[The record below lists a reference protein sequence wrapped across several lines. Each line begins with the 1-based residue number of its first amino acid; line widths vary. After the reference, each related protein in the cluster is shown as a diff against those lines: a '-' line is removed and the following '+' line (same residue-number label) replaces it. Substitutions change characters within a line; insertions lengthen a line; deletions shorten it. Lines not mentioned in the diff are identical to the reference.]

1 MVLLTLFVLLLRF
14 GKLLNVV
21 NYSHVLD
28 ILKDELLYT
37 EKETCQRLIDA
48 LLHTIS
54 LKEHYNGG
62 RVFIAAAGRSK
73 MVANMFAMR
82 LMHCG
87 LLNVQVV
94 GETTTAPI
102 CRFDSLLLVSGSGE
116 TKQLINFAE
125 KAKSV
130 RSEVLLVTA
139 SPTST
144 LRNIADET
152 FQIGPSSRV
161 LSTDKNLPLGS
172 RFELATMIF
181 FETVILNIMEQ
192 LKLTE
197 DNLRDF
203 HTNLE

>member
-1 MVLLTLFVLLLRF
+1 MLLLNLFMLLLKF
-14 GKLLNVV
+14 GRLLSVV

-28 ILKDELLYT
+28 ILRDELLYT
-37 EKETCQRLIDA
+37 EKGICHSLTDVLI
-48 LLHTIS
+48 HTIS

-87 LLNVQVV
+87 LNVQVV
-94 GETTTAPI
+94 GETTTTQI
-102 CRFDSLLLVSGSGE
+102 NKFDMLLLVSGSGE
-116 TKQLINFAE
+116 TKQLINFAK
-125 KAKSV
+125 KAD
-130 RSEVLLVTA
+130 EVGSDILLVTA

-144 LRNIADET
+144 LRYIADDT
-152 FQIGPSSRV
+152 FQIGPSDRV
-161 LSTDKNLPLGS
+161 LSPDKNLPLGS

-181 FETVILNIMEQ
+181 FETVILNFMEQ

-197 DNLRDF
+197 DNLRNC

>member
-1 MVLLTLFVLLLRF
+1 MVLLILFVLLLKF
-14 GKLLNVV
+14 GKLLSVV

-28 ILKDELLYT
+28 ILRDELLYT
-37 EKETCQRLIDA
+37 EKETCQRLTDVLI
-48 LLHTIS
+48 HTIS

-87 LLNVQVV
+87 LNVQVV
-94 GETTTAPI
+94 GETTTTQI
-102 CRFDSLLLVSGSGE
+102 NKFDMLLLVSGSGE

-125 KAKSV
+125 KAD
-130 RSEVLLVTA
+130 EVGSDILLVTA

-144 LRNIADET
+144 LRYVADEI

-197 DNLRDF
+197 DNLRNC

>member
-1 MVLLTLFVLLLRF
+1 MVLLILFALLLRF
-14 GKLLNVV
+14 GKLLIVA
-21 NYSHVLD
+21 NYSDVLD
-28 ILKDELLYT
+28 ILRDELLYT
-37 EKETCQRLIDA
+37 EKETCQNLIDV
-48 LLHTIS
+48 LIHTIS
-54 LKEHYNGG
+54 RKEHYLAG

-82 LMHCG
+82 MMHCG
-87 LLNVQVV
+87 LNVQVV
-94 GETTTAPI
+94 GETTTTQI
-102 CRFDSLLLVSGSGE
+102 TRFDSLLLVSGSGE

-139 SPTST
+139 SSTST
-144 LRNIADET
+144 LRNMADEV

-161 LSTDKNLPLGS
+161 LSTSKNLLPLGS

-181 FETVILNIMEQ
+181 FETVILNFMEQ

-197 DNLRDF
+197 DNLRDC

>member
-1 MVLLTLFVLLLRF
+1 MVLLILFVLLLKF
-14 GKLLNVV
+14 GKLLSVV

-28 ILKDELLYT
+28 ILRDELLYT
-37 EKETCQRLIDA
+37 EKETCQRLIDT

-87 LLNVQVV
+87 LNVQVV
-94 GETTTAPI
+94 GETTTTQI
-102 CRFDSLLLVSGSGE
+102 NKFDMLLLVSGSGE
-116 TKQLINFAE
+116 TKQLINFAK
-125 KAKSV
+125 KAD
-130 RSEVLLVTA
+130 EVGSDILLVTA

-144 LRNIADET
+144 LRYIADDT
-152 FQIGPSSRV
+152 FQIGPSDRV
-161 LSTDKNLPLGS
+161 LSPDKNLPLGS

-181 FETVILNIMEQ
+181 FETVILNFMEE

-197 DNLRDF
+197 DNLRNC

>member
-1 MVLLTLFVLLLRF
+1 MVLLILFVLLLRF
-14 GKLLNVV
+14 GKLYSVV

-28 ILKDELLYT
+28 ILRDELLYT

-87 LLNVQVV
+87 LNVQVV
-94 GETTTAPI
+94 GETTTTQI
-102 CRFDSLLLVSGSGE
+102 NKFDILLLVSGSGE
-116 TKQLINFAE
+116 TKQLINFAK
-125 KAKSV
+125 KAD
-130 RSEVLLVTA
+130 EVGSDILLVTA

-144 LRNIADET
+144 LRYIADET

-161 LSTDKNLPLGS
+161 LSADKNLPLGS

-181 FETVILNIMEQ
+181 FETVILNFMEQ

-197 DNLRDF
+197 DNLRNC

>member
-1 MVLLTLFVLLLRF
+1 M
-14 GKLLNVV
+14 V
-21 NYSHVLD
+21 NYSYVLD
-28 ILKDELLYT
+28 ILRDELLYT

-62 RVFIAAAGRSK
+62 RVFIAAVGRSK
-73 MVANMFAMR
+73 LVANMYAMR

-87 LLNVQVV
+87 LNVQVV
-94 GETTTAPI
+94 GEITTTQI
-102 CRFDSLLLVSGSGE
+102 NKFDILLLVSGSGE
-116 TKQLINFAE
+116 TRQLINFAE

-144 LRNIADET
+144 LSNIADET

-161 LSTDKNLPLGS
+161 LSADKNLPLGS
-172 RFELATMIF
+172 RFELSTMIF
-181 FETVILNIMEQ
+181 FETVILNFMEQ

-197 DNLRDF
+197 DNLRKC

>member
-1 MVLLTLFVLLLRF
+1 MVLLILLVLLLRF
-14 GKLLNVV
+14 GKLYSVV

-28 ILKDELLYT
+28 ILRDELLYT

-48 LLHTIS
+48 LLHSIS

-73 MVANMFAMR
+73 LVANMFAMR

-87 LLNVQVV
+87 LNVQVV
-94 GETTTAPI
+94 GETTTTQI
-102 CRFDSLLLVSGSGE
+102 SKFDILLLVSGSGE

-125 KAKSV
+125 KARSV
-130 RSEVLLVTA
+130 RAEVLLVTA

-144 LRNIADET
+144 LRYIADDT
-152 FQIGPSSRV
+152 FQIGPSDRI
-161 LSTDKNLPLGS
+161 LSPDKNLPLGS

-181 FETVILNIMEQ
+181 FETVILNFMEH

-197 DNLRDF
+197 DNLRNC

>member
-1 MVLLTLFVLLLRF
+1 M
-14 GKLLNVV
+14 V

-28 ILKDELLYT
+28 ILRDELLYT
-37 EKETCQRLIDA
+37 EKGICHSLTDVLI
-48 LLHTIS
+48 HTIS

-87 LLNVQVV
+87 LNVQVV
-94 GETTTAPI
+94 GETTTTQI
-102 CRFDSLLLVSGSGE
+102 NKFDILLLVSGSGE

-125 KAKSV
+125 KARSV
-130 RSEVLLVTA
+130 RAEVLLVTA

-144 LRNIADET
+144 LSNIADDT
-152 FQIGPSSRV
+152 FQIGPSDRV
-161 LSTDKNLPLGS
+161 LSPDKNLPLGS

-181 FETVILNIMEQ
+181 FETVILNFMEQ

-197 DNLRDF
+197 DNLRNC
-203 HTNLE
+203 HTNFE

>member
-1 MVLLTLFVLLLRF
+1 MVLLILFALLLRF
-14 GKLLNVV
+14 GKPLSVV

-28 ILKDELLYT
+28 ILRDELLYT
-37 EKETCQRLIDA
+37 EKETCQRIIDA
-48 LLHTIS
+48 LIHTIS

-87 LLNVQVV
+87 LNVQVV
-94 GETTTAPI
+94 GETTTTRI
-102 CRFDSLLLVSGSGE
+102 NKFDRLLLVSGSGE
-116 TKQLINFAE
+116 TTQLISFAE

-144 LRNIADET
+144 LRNMADEV
-152 FQIGPSSRV
+152 FQIGPSSKR
-161 LSTDKNLPLGS
+161 LSDDKNLPLGS
-172 RFELATMIF
+172 RFELSTMIF
-181 FETVILNIMEQ
+181 FETVILNFMEQ

-197 DNLRDF
+197 DNLRNC

>member
-87 LLNVQVV
+87 LNVQVV
-94 GETTTAPI
+94 GETTTTQI
-102 CRFDSLLLVSGSGE
+102 TKFDMLLLVSGSGE

-144 LRNIADET
+144 LSNIADDT
-152 FQIGPSSRV
+152 YQIGPSSRV
-161 LSTDKNLPLGS
+161 LSADKNLPLGS

-181 FETVILNIMEQ
+181 FETVILNFMEH

-197 DNLRDF
+197 DNLRKC